1 MTPEQVNAARAT
13 AKDFLTTWF
22 WAFPPQADP
31 IRPPAEIEYLM
42 VKEWLPLVSR
52 EYCQSTE
59 ALYAFVATKCEG
71 PVNEARGRNW
81 DAHCLLLRLGAFLQ
95 ARGQPLTPLLQEYLT
110 VDAPRFKRPR
120 GRQRGG
126 DWHTNL
132 GITIAVTTLVN
143 SGVTRTRERRTKS
156 DSPRPSACSI
166 VAEVAVQL
174 NSPVGRTE
182 GAVMKIWERYN
193 PAVERLLSLRW

>member
-81 DAHCLLLRLGAFLQ
+81 DAHCLLLTPVAWRFPSGTWPAPYAPAARVPDCRRPEVQ
-95 ARGQPLTPLLQEYLT
+95 AAAWPAT
-110 VDAPRFKRPR
+110 R
-120 GRQRGG
+120 GRLAYKFGHNNRSHHAG
-126 DWHTNL
+126 
-132 GITIAVTTLVN
+132 
-143 SGVTRTRERRTKS
+143 
-156 DSPRPSACSI
+156 
-166 VAEVAVQL
+166 
-174 NSPVGRTE
+174 
-182 GAVMKIWERYN
+182 
-193 PAVERLLSLRW
+193 